1 MGIELRTPTDDDW
14 AAICVFDD
22 RSFGSTHTPEE
33 IEQRRPMHDMAR
45 FRMMVDRKHIV
56 GVAGSY
62 ALDVTL
68 PGRRVVPM
76 GGVTWVAVAATH
88 RRQGLM
94 RRLIGA
100 VHDDIHARGEPLATL
115 YGSEGGIYDHVGY
128 GAGTQVRVTS
138 IDPRSTSMRAELR
151 PEPGSVRYLEGDD
164 IVPSIGPVWDRFR
177 RLRAGE
183 AGRSVGD
190 HEHFVANGATE
201 SGGFSAVAYLG
212 HRDGYAAYRTKMD
225 WNDGH
230 PAHTVSVSEVAAAT
244 PQAHVALWHTM
255 LNLDLVGAI
264 TSRSIPIDDPL
275 PMLLENPRAVRTTN
289 LNDGVWLNVRDIAAC
304 FGARTYRVAE
314 RIVIEVDGTRWAI
327 DGGPDGATCNVVRSK
342 PDLITS
348 HGPFSSLLYGGV
360 LPSAL
365 VAGGRM
371 QARNDAALARSDV
384 FFTTSLAPHCQSNY

>member
-1 MGIELRTPTDDDW
+1 MRTPSDDDW
-14 AAICVFDD
+14 AAICAFDG
-22 RSFGSTHTPEE
+22 RSFGSTYTAEE
-33 IEQRRPMHDMAR
+33 IERKRPMHDMAR
-45 FRMMVDRKHIV
+45 FRMIVDRSHIV

-100 VHDDIHARGEPLATL
+100 VHDDIDARGEPLATL
-115 YGSEGGIYDHVGY
+115 YGSEGGIYHHVGY

-138 IDPRSTSMRAELR
+138 IDPRSTSMRAEFR
-151 PEPGSVRYLEGDD
+151 PDPGSVRYLEGDE
-164 IVPSIGPVWDRFR
+164 IVPTIGPIWNRFR
-177 RLRAGE
+177 RVRAGE
-183 AGRSVGD
+183 VGRSVSD
-190 HEHFVANGATE
+190 HKYFVANGATE
-201 SGGFSAVAYLG
+201 NDGFSAVAYLG
-212 HRDGYAAYRTKMD
+212 HRDGYAAYRTKMH
-225 WNDGH
+225 WHDGH

-244 PQAHVALWHTM
+244 PQAHAALWHTM
-255 LNLDLVGAI
+255 LNLDLVGEI

-314 RIVIEVDGTRWAI
+314 RIVVDVDGTRWAI
-327 DGGPDGATCNVVRSK
+327 DGGPDGATCHVVRSK
-342 PDLITS
+342 PDLTTS

-371 QARNDAALARSDV
+371 QARNAAVLARSDM

>member
-1 MGIELRTPTDDDW
+1 MGIELHTPTDDDW
-14 AAICVFDD
+14 VAMCAFDA
-22 RSFGSTHTPEE
+22 RTFGSTYTSEE
-33 IEQRRPMHDMAR
+33 IERKRPMHDMAR
-45 FRMMVDRKHIV
+45 FRMMVDRKQIV

-62 ALDVTL
+62 ALEVTL

-100 VHDDIHARGEPLATL
+100 VHDDIDARGEPLATL
-115 YGSEGGIYDHVGY
+115 YGSEGGIYHHVGY

-138 IDPRSTSMRAELR
+138 IDPRSTSMREESI

-164 IVPSIGPVWDRFR
+164 VVAAIGPIWDRFCR
-177 RLRAGE
+177 VRAGE
-183 AGRSVGD
+183 TARSVSD
-190 HEHFVANGATE
+190 HEYFVADGATE

-225 WNDGH
+225 WRDGH
-230 PAHTVSVSEVAAAT
+230 PASTVSVSEVAAVT
-244 PQAHVALWHTM
+244 PQAHAALWHAL

-264 TSRSIPIDDPL
+264 TSQSIPIDDPL
-275 PMLLENPRAVRTTN
+275 PMLLENPRALRTTD

-304 FGARTYRVAE
+304 FSARTYRVAQ

-327 DGGPDGATCNVVRSK
+327 DGGPDGASCAKVRSK

-371 QARNDAALARSDV
+371 QARSDAALTLADV
-384 FFTTSLAPHCQSNY
+384 FFTTSTAPHCQSNY